1 MRTERNGADLELE
14 RRVHRSLRALPQRR
28 APLSLEG
35 RVFEELSRL
44 ASLPWW
50 RRSFAHWPSIAR
62 AAFLVISVGL
72 SALTFIGSARLIA
85 SLAPLRGLGD
95 SLAWLST
102 SLEAL
107 GSLARAIPS
116 IWLYEG
122 LAAAALLYGLLF
134 ALGAAAY
141 RTLYLD
147 A

>member
-1 MRTERNGADLELE
+1 MTERNKADLELE

-28 APLSLEG
+28 APLSLEA
-35 RVFEELSRL
+35 RVYQELSRL

-50 RRSFAHWPSIAR
+50 RRSFAHWPGTAR
-62 AAFLVISVGL
+62 AAFLLISGGL
-72 SALTFIGSARLIA
+72 CALTFIGSARLVT
-85 SLAPLRGLGD
+85 SLVLLRGLGD

-102 SLEAL
+102 AVEAL

-122 LAAAALLYGLLF
+122 LAVAAMLYGFLF